1 MIMTKYKGLKRSD
14 KVSFIEGAELYSNPV
29 NRPQGLKVTFT
40 MQKDYFELLKLL
52 SKKERTSKSQII
64 RLGIYAFSKLS
75 RSEKDLM
82 YEHINNDHFNIMD
95 EYNL

>member
-1 MIMTKYKGLKRSD
+1 MTKYKGLKRAD
-14 KVSFIEGAELYSNPV
+14 KVSFIEEAELYSNPAHSTT
-29 NRPQGLKVTFT
+29 QCLKVTFT

-75 RSEKDLM
+75 RTEKDLM
-82 YEHINNDHFNIMD
+82 YEHINSDHFNIMD